1 MSEPKEPKNVRSYR
15 REHLE
20 PEIAAMSVEIDEDE
34 PPALIVNIDDPEA
47 KSGVRKVIVL
57 IGAGLWG
64 LTEWVRRAVQAHPVT
79 VLAGTAVATTAAA
92 AVLSVVV
99 ADDKRQP
106 PPVAIE
112 RVITLPA
119 SPRPVQT
126 VTAIATRTVTASRTP
141 GPSVVAALA
150 KSSPSQA
157 HPPPTVAPA
166 SEPTVAP
173 TPRRT
178 PRATRPATTTP
189 PTQIPSPLSSRSSD
203 APPTVANETPKPEP
217 EPEPEPPPTD
227 DPPRPTMAAAGCGGL
242 VEVDLDPLLEV
253 CLLG

>member
-79 VLAGTAVATTAAA
+79 VLAGTALATTAAA
-92 AVLSVVV
+92 AVISVVV
-99 ADDKRQP
+99 ADDKHRP
-106 PPVAIE
+106 PPIAIE
-112 RVITLPA
+112 RVVTLPA
-119 SPRPVQT
+119 LLGPVQT
-126 VTAIATRTVTASRTP
+126 VTATTTHTVSATPRPSTMAATP
-141 GPSVVAALA
+141 
-150 KSSPSQA
+150 KSSPSRVN
-157 HPPPTVAPA
+157 PPPTGTAT

-178 PRATRPATTTP
+178 PRATRLAKTTP
-189 PTQIPSPLSSRSSD
+189 PTQIPSPQPSRSSD
-203 APPTVANETPKPEP
+203 TPPTAANETPT
-217 EPEPEPPPTD
+217 PEPEPPPTD
-227 DPPRPTMAAAGCGGL
+227 DPPRPTMAAAGCGG
-242 VEVDLDPLLEV
+242 VIEVDLDPLLRV
-253 CLLG
+253 CVLG

>member
-1 MSEPKEPKNVRSYR
+1 MSEHKEPKNVRSYR

-57 IGAGLWG
+57 VGAGFWG
-64 LTEWVRRAVQAHPVT
+64 LTEWVRRIVQTHPLT
-79 VLAGTAVATTAAA
+79 VLAGTALATTAAA
-92 AVLSVVV
+92 VFSTVIV
-99 ADDKRQP
+99 DDRRQP

-112 RVITLPA
+112 RVVTLPA

-126 VTAIATRTVTASRTP
+126 VTATATRTVSHTP
-141 GPSVVAALA
+141 TPSIVAA
-150 KSSPSQA
+150 KSSPSRVN
-157 HPPPTVAPA
+157 PPPTVAA
-166 SEPTVAP
+166 TSEPTVAP

-178 PRATRPATTTP
+178 PRATRPAKTTP
-189 PTQIPSPLSSRSSD
+189 PTQIPSPQPSRTSD
-203 APPTVANETPKPEP
+203 TPPTVANETPTPEP

-227 DPPRPTMAAAGCGGL
+227 DPPRPTMAATGCGG
-242 VEVDLDPLLEV
+242 VIEVDLDPLLRV
-253 CLLG
+253 CVLG

>member
-79 VLAGTAVATTAAA
+79 VLAGTALATTATA
-92 AVLSVVV
+92 AVFSVVV
-99 ADDKRQP
+99 TDDRQQP
-106 PPVAIE
+106 PPVAIQ
-112 RVITLPA
+112 RVVTLPA

-126 VTAIATRTVTASRTP
+126 VTATTTRTVSLRP
-141 GPSVVAALA
+141 GTSIVAALA

-157 HPPPTVAPA
+157 HPPPTAAPA

-178 PRATRPATTTP
+178 PRATRPPKTAP
-189 PTQIPSPLSSRSSD
+189 PTQIPSPQPSRSGDTS
-203 APPTVANETPKPEP
+203 PIVANETPKPEP

-227 DPPRPTMAAAGCGGL
+227 DPPRPTTAAAGCGGL
-242 VEVDLDPLLEV
+242 VEVDLDPLPKI